1 MNGWLA
7 RPLGDN
13 TNQATA
19 FGGGVLTIFQIPY
32 PMSCNTFPVFIS
44 TSFCWNFVPRAMT
57 SKKSVN
63 LL

>member
-1 MNGWLA
+1 
-7 RPLGDN
+7 
-13 TNQATA
+13 
-19 FGGGVLTIFQIPY
+19 
-32 PMSCNTFPVFIS
+32 MSCNTFPVFIS